1 MDAVATPETRSAR
14 AMVLRPTLRRRAW
27 GGTRLA
33 TLRGEAVQEEGV
45 GPFGESWELAGLDG
59 RGPAPG
65 SDTPIAAGWG
75 EGRSVLEMARRF
87 PEAMLGRAVRD
98 PRHGFPLL
106 LKLLD
111 AATPLSVQTHP
122 SPAYAAEHAGA
133 DVKHEGWFVLEAAE
147 TAVVHRGFRRPLDRS
162 EIADAIAAGRLH
174 EELVAEP
181 VAAGDFI
188 WLPSGTCHALG
199 AGLLVAEVQT
209 PSDTTFRVHDW
220 GRDDP
225 ARPLHRREAAEAVE
239 GTVAANLP
247 AIVRTDRMSPTLEVA
262 GVRTWDL
269 HRGERFS
276 IERIDADAGAVLPV
290 VTDGTAVALMLLEG
304 EISIE
309 PHLAPQ
315 AASDPATVPAAD
327 AASTLTVPALAT
339 VLFPAMGR
347 PERIR
352 VERDAKW
359 LRIRLADRFEHAIA

>member
-1 MDAVATPETRSAR
+1 MTAAATDALPFAR

-27 GGTRLA
+27 GGS
-33 TLRGEAVQEEGV
+33 TLESRRGNARREEGA

-59 RGPAPG
+59 RDPVPG
-65 SDTPIAAGWG
+65 CDTSIAAGWG
-75 EGRSVLEMARRF
+75 AGGSVLEMARRH
-87 PEAMLGRAVRD
+87 PDEMLGRSLRD

-111 AATPLSVQTHP
+111 AAAPLSVQTHP
-122 SPAYAAEHAGA
+122 SPAYAAQHADA
-133 DVKHEGWFVLEAAE
+133 DVKHEGWFVLEASPD
-147 TAVVHRGFRRPLDRS
+147 AVVHRGFRRPLDQDS
-162 EIADAIAAGRLH
+162 IARAIAERRLH

-181 VAAGDFI
+181 VSAGDFI

-199 AGLLVAEVQT
+199 SGLLVAEVQT

-225 ARPLHRREAAEAVE
+225 ARPLHLREAAEAVD
-239 GTVAANLP
+239 GNAAAHLP
-247 AIVRTDRMSPTLEVA
+247 PILRSDRMPPTLEVA

-276 IERIDADAGAVLPV
+276 IERIDAIAGAAVPV
-290 VTDGTAVALMLLEG
+290 VTNGTAVALMLLEG

-309 PHLAPQ
+309 AVDSRGASLPPLAV
-315 AASDPATVPAAD
+315 S
-327 AASTLTVPALAT
+327 SIAT
-339 VLFPAMGR
+339 VLFPAMGV

-359 LRIRLADRFEHAIA
+359 LRIRLTDRFEHAIA